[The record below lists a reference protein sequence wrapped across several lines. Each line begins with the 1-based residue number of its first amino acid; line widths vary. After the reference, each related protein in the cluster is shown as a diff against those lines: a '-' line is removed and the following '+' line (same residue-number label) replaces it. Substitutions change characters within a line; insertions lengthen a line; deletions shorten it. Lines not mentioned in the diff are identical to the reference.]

1 MFLVYSHPIMDYNI
15 DLSSLNFDNLPLES
29 FSLTVGLVGGLLIGL
44 IVGLLL
50 LLWRTSALK
59 AQKAGLEA
67 RIEAE
72 RAGLDDHFKALAQAT
87 LQSNSENFLN
97 LAQEKLKA
105 AQADSAHDLEK
116 RTQSIAQMV
125 QPVEKH
131 LQTLKGAVEQLS
143 GTDKAIREDIKNLS
157 QETAKL
163 TGALKNP
170 AAQGKWGEFVLE
182 RLLDKANLI
191 KGTHYETQ
199 VSLNTD
205 DGRLRPDVII
215 KLQDGFNIIVD
226 AKAPIT
232 EFINR
237 MDKNLSDSD
246 YNDLRQN
253 LARTVR
259 SHVKALGS
267 KSYWEQLDSPD
278 FVVLFLPSENIFST
292 ALSADSDLIDYA
304 SDNNVVIASPTL
316 LMSLL
321 RVVGLSW
328 RQVAMAKNA
337 QEVSKLGSEL
347 FDRINNFTVHLSKVG
362 GGINSALSAYNKAI
376 GTLDTRILSS
386 ARKLKELHA
395 TDKDIETPKLLEGA
409 PRSLNILETEE
420 EFETDLLLKDDNPK
434 DDKDKSRY
442 A

>member
-1 MFLVYSHPIMDYNI
+1 M
-15 DLSSLNFDNLPLES
+15 
-29 FSLTVGLVGGLLIGL
+29 TVGLICGLLIGM
-44 IVGLLL
+44 IL
-50 LLWRTSALK
+50 LLWRVGVHKSRA
-59 AQKAGLEA
+59 AGLQA
-67 RIEAE
+67 RLEAE

-97 LAQEKLKA
+97 IAQEKLKA
-105 AQADSAHDLEK
+105 AQADSAHDLDK
-116 RTQSIAQMV
+116 RTQAIAQMI

-131 LQTLKGAVEQLS
+131 LTQLNGVVEQLS
-143 GTDKAIREDIKNLS
+143 ATDRTIREDIQNLS
-157 QETAKL
+157 KETAKL

-191 KGTHYETQ
+191 KGLHYETQ
-199 VSLNTD
+199 VSINT
-205 DGRLRPDVII
+205 GESRLRPDAII
-215 KLQDGFNIIVD
+215 HLQDGFNIIVD

-237 MDKNLSDSD
+237 MDDD
-246 YNDLRQN
+246 MGEGEYNVLRQN
-253 LARTVR
+253 LARAVR

-267 KSYWEQLDSPD
+267 KSYWEQVDSPD

-292 ALSADSDLIDYA
+292 ALSADPDLVDYA

-337 QEVSKLGSEL
+337 QEISKLGSEL
-347 FDRINNFTVHLSKVG
+347 FDRISNFATHLSKVG
-362 GGINSALSAYNKAI
+362 GGINSALAAYNKAI
-376 GTLDTRILSS
+376 GTFDSRILSS
-386 ARKLKELHA
+386 ARKLKELKA
-395 TDKDIETPKLLEGA
+395 TDKEIETPKLLEGA
-409 PRSLNILETEE
+409 PRPISVIDADQ
-420 EFETDLLLKDDNPK
+420 EFETDLLLD
-434 DDKDKSRY
+434 DDKDTSRY

>member
-1 MFLVYSHPIMDYNI
+1 MNYSI
-15 DLSSLNFDNLPLES
+15 DLSKLNFENLPIEP
-29 FSLTVGLVGGLLIGL
+29 FSMTVGLICGLLIGM
-44 IVGLLL
+44 IL
-50 LLWRTSALK
+50 LLWRVGVHKSRA
-59 AQKAGLEA
+59 AGLQA
-67 RIEAE
+67 RLEAE

-97 LAQEKLKA
+97 IAQEKLKA
-105 AQADSAHDLEK
+105 AQADSAHDLDK
-116 RTQSIAQMV
+116 RTQAIAQMI

-131 LQTLKGAVEQLS
+131 LTQLNGVVEQLS
-143 GTDKAIREDIKNLS
+143 ATDRTIREDIQNLS
-157 QETAKL
+157 KETAKL

-191 KGTHYETQ
+191 KGLHYETQ
-199 VSLNTD
+199 VSINT
-205 DGRLRPDVII
+205 GESRLRPDAII
-215 KLQDGFNIIVD
+215 HLQDGFNIIVD

-237 MDKNLSDSD
+237 MDDD
-246 YNDLRQN
+246 MGEGEYNVLRQN
-253 LARTVR
+253 LARAVR

-267 KSYWEQLDSPD
+267 KSYWEQVDSPD

-292 ALSADSDLIDYA
+292 ALSADPDLVDYA

-337 QEVSKLGSEL
+337 QEISKLGSEL
-347 FDRINNFTVHLSKVG
+347 FDRISNFATHLSKVG
-362 GGINSALSAYNKAI
+362 GGINSALAAYNKAI
-376 GTLDTRILSS
+376 GTFDSRILSS
-386 ARKLKELHA
+386 ARKLKELKA
-395 TDKDIETPKLLEGA
+395 TDKEIETPKLLEGA
-409 PRSLNILETEE
+409 PRPISVIDADQ
-420 EFETDLLLKDDNPK
+420 EFETDLLLD
-434 DDKDKSRY
+434 DDKDTSRY